1 MAIDA
6 TNAIAQIAYGLSG
19 SNDRVLW
26 DKASLATQVVGQFC
40 SLWLA
45 TGVPSAGSIPA
56 AAAYC
61 TKALTGSVGFTNQ
74 TSPATSYLAYQT
86 LLAATANTNLE
97 IHDRLAHMGGLNGT
111 LLTAQ
116 TVGIDLSTI
125 NAGGAV
131 PAARLGASDYSDVCW
146 FLEWYTATGAT
157 ASNATVNVTYNDG
170 TTGNLAVIAV
180 GGTAIAASQC
190 RQLISAVA
198 GKWIRAVTSV
208 TLSASTGTAGSFG
221 VTATRQRSAMSAP
234 ISNKV
239 EVFDWAQLGLPEIP
253 NDSCIAGMLLSTATS
268 TGTIKGQ
275 GKIIHVA

>member
-1 MAIDA
+1 MTVTTRDQIID
-6 TNAIAQIAYGLSG
+6 GLA
-19 SNDRVLW
+19 NNNNRITW
-26 DKASLATQVVGQFC
+26 DKASLGTQVVGQYC
-40 SLWLA
+40 SLWRA
-45 TGVPSAGSIPA
+45 TGVPAQGAIPA

-61 TKALTGSVGFTNQ
+61 TKALTGAIGFDNQ
-74 TSPATSYLAYQT
+74 TVPATSYLAYHT
-86 LLAATANTNLE
+86 LLCSGANANLE

-125 NAGGAV
+125 NAGGPV
-131 PAARLGASDYSDVCW
+131 PAARLGDANYSDVMW

-170 TTGNLAVIAV
+170 TTGNLAVIAI

-190 RQLISAVA
+190 RQLVPAVN
-198 GKWIRAVTSV
+198 GKFIRGVNSV

-221 VTATRQRSAMSAP
+221 VTATRQRASMSVP
-234 ISNKV
+234 IANRL

-253 NDSCIAGMLLSTATS
+253 NDSCLAGMLLSTATS
-268 TGTIKGQ
+268 SGTIKGQ
-275 GKIIHVA
+275 GKIIHG